1 MPLTMENVE
10 NQFTEI
16 FGEVIDQ
23 YTRAQAIEDGV
34 LVDVTN
40 VAKDAGFVFPV
51 AVTSRVFHEI
61 IVPPEEAASFQDDVG
76 RLWDMLSI
84 LKLEVKRS
92 KPGQSRIDFFF
103 LVQNKPEKLKRQYLK
118 AICGPGDNAE
128 PVITVMLPE
137 ED

>member
-1 MPLTMENVE
+1 MPLTMENVQ

-16 FGEVIDQ
+16 FGEVIDR

-34 LVDVTN
+34 LIDVTN

-51 AVTSRVFHEI
+51 AVTSRVFHEV

-84 LKLEVKRS
+84 LKMEVKRS
-92 KPGQSRIDFFF
+92 KPGQSRIDFFSWY
-103 LVQNKPEKLKRQYLK
+103 R
-118 AICGPGDNAE
+118 ISRRS
-128 PVITVMLPE
+128 
-137 ED
+137 